1 MRKKQIRTSIHISK
15 DHLHKLH
22 SMGLN
27 NISEAI
33 RRCIDKA
40 EITGSKQA

>member
-1 MRKKQIRTSIHISK
+1 MRKKEIKTSIYISK
-15 DHLHKLH
+15 DHLQKLH

-40 EITGSKQA
+40 AITGT